1 MMLCFLRKC
10 PILRKSRPAAVFRM
24 FLLGALPLLIAA
36 EGGLHFL
43 ALYADPARIWGRGVE
58 GVIEEAHRLCFK
70 TYIVGDRVMNLRI
83 PFAQN
88 NERDT
93 LSEQG
98 WTFLGGGKSGPAGL
112 WPAIGEI
119 LESEDFKRYAGV
131 LADPGEKVIVFDIP
145 RRSWTVSRDIFDIG
159 RMKVGSYGGL
169 PHRPNV
175 LVSGRGIREAD
186 VYNYLYCVGWTGMDC
201 SGYVWHVL
209 SHIARTGGVDLSR
222 ALGRS
227 LGTPRGRDPAWYAGT
242 WFFDSN
248 RAELQAVPDRIS
260 NLRPADI
267 LLFRGSGGAVVHSAI
282 IQSVDFSSGLIR
294 YLQSTDEAPQDE
306 RGVHDSFIHF
316 DPVRDKTLMD
326 SGLIWTQSRYPP
338 FPGEAASPFSGD
350 GERYRAFGGGKVV
363 RLKTIAPAVSRIN
376 RR

>member
-1 MMLCFLRKC
+1 MPVRKF
-10 PILRKSRPAAVFRM
+10 RPAALFSM
-24 FLLGALPLLIAA
+24 FLPGVLPFLIAA
-36 EGGLHFL
+36 DSGPGHL
-43 ALYADPARIWGRGVE
+43 ARYADPARIWGPGIE

-88 NERDT
+88 GERDT
-93 LSEQG
+93 LSGQG

-119 LESEDFKRYAGV
+119 LESEDFKRYTGV
-131 LADPGEKVIVFDIP
+131 LSGPGEKVITFDIP

-169 PHRPNV
+169 PHRPNA
-175 LVSGRGIREAD
+175 LVSGGGVREAD

-209 SHIARTGGVDLSR
+209 SHIARTGGVDLGR
-222 ALGRS
+222 ALGRFPD
-227 LGTPRGRDPAWYAGT
+227 LPRGSDPARYAGT
-242 WFFDSN
+242 WFFGSN
-248 RAELQAVPDRIS
+248 HAGLEAVPDRIS
-260 NLRPADI
+260 GLRPADI
-267 LLFRGSGGAVVHSAI
+267 LLFRGSGGAVVHSAV
-282 IQSVDFSSGLIR
+282 IQSVDLSSGLIR

-316 DPVRDKTLMD
+316 DPRRDKTLMD
-326 SGLIWTQSRYPP
+326 GGLIWTQSRCPP
-338 FPGEAASPFSGD
+338 FPGEAALPFSGD
-350 GERYRAFGGGKVV
+350 GERYRAFGGGRVV
-363 RLKTIAPAVSRIN
+363 RLKALAPALNRI
-376 RR
+376 RRR